1 MGGGA
6 KAVGEMADDTMKRR
20 DLELAQQR
28 AEQVAIKGE
37 ERRAALQRE
46 NAAYEMDLKL
56 KRTEEDGKRY
66 QSQMDKIEGRSTQMG
81 LERDDRTMTAARDK
95 LPQSGEFAGQDITTA
110 EIAALPPAARQAYE
124 QAGMI
129 EKASGS
135 QQLRDQITAARE
147 IGADKPVR
155 DDLRSSYD
163 KQVSSEAAS
172 RKEDRADRDATRKEA
187 KDEESARA
195 ALVREA
201 EASRRTDA
209 LFARISSGGGSGGGG
224 GSGKEGASKFTA
236 AINSAQ
242 RVLADTEA
250 KWAKEFREPTFQEKA
265 SVEKSEAYAAAKSA
279 YMNTNPE
286 LAIQLERLNNL
297 RKREALSLFQDL
309 GETKSDKATPTR
321 PAPAAK
327 DAPKEAPKPT
337 MPALPQG
344 AKAIGTSG
352 GRTVYQTPDGKK
364 YIGN

>member
-1 MGGGA
+1 MDWGGLIAGAMGGGA
-6 KAVGEMADDTMKRR
+6 KAVGEMADDEIKRR
-20 DLELAQQR
+20 DLDLVAKR
-28 AEQVAIKGE
+28 AEAVAVKGE
-37 ERRAALQRE
+37 ERRAALIRE

-56 KRTEEDGKRY
+56 KREDEQGKRY
-66 QSQMDKIEGRSTQMG
+66 QAQTDKIGDRANQMG

-163 KQVSSEAAS
+163 KQVSAEATA

-209 LFARISSGGGSGGGG
+209 LFAKISNGNGGSGGK
-224 GSGKEGASKFTA
+224 SDTKEWLSLIGQQRLSYSTELAHLRSSKKVALEKVFDPQERASIGASYDDQIKLLGPKMQS
-236 AINSAQ
+236 I
-242 RVLADTEA
+242 DDKIEA
-250 KWAKEFREPTFQEKA
+250 VESRLLDKPGSPT
-265 SVEKSEAYAAAKSA
+265 
-279 YMNTNPE
+279 M
-286 LAIQLERLNNL
+286 
-297 RKREALSLFQDL
+297 
-309 GETKSDKATPTR
+309 PTR

-327 DAPKEAPKPT
+327 DAPKEAPKST